1 MSGTDFMI
9 EQAEARVAV
18 EVSYRIE
25 AVSGLVAQPGREC
38 CIDCEEPISEAR
50 RSAAPFARRC
60 FECQSA
66 RENARP

>member
-1 MSGTDFMI
+1 MI

-18 EVSYRIE
+18 EVSHRID
-25 AVSGLVAQPGREC
+25 AVSGLVARPGRAC
-38 CIDCEEPISEAR
+38 CIDCEEPISAAR